1 MLLYNIINECSGGVV
16 NYIKY
21 KANKYEYND
30 TFTVRGF
37 TTENIT
43 RESNFCPSKTNVNTE
58 YYN

>member
-1 MLLYNIINECSGGVV
+1 MLLFNIINKRSGGVV

-21 KANKYEYND
+21 KVNKYEYSN

-37 TTENIT
+37 TTEYIT
-43 RESNFCPSKTNVNTE
+43 RESNFCPSKTNINTG